1 MNYGFTQRE
10 REALRKH
17 KRVSNEGILILAIL
31 ILTIVLGFEF
41 QVLVARAQTIPVI
54 HDNSYYCSL
63 MQNTGEGVVG
73 ASSDEITKLCANLK

>member
-41 QVLVARAQTIPVI
+41 QVLVARAQTTEPIHQNDYYCGLIAKGEPVI
-54 HDNSYYCSL
+54 
-63 MQNTGEGVVG
+63 G
-73 ASSDEITKLCANLK
+73 ASSDDITKLCANLK